1 MYAVWGVI
9 YCTSRQYT
17 TYMDTNTGP
26 IRGGINRVGKAP
38 YTSPKIL
45 GGDGAPKNLKKT
57 ALWKTPKNFK
67 KNQKNEVQM
76 VPMVHMVQKHGTN
89 GTKTPQYAKNMQYKG
104 LSGSSR

>member
-1 MYAVWGVI
+1 
-9 YCTSRQYT
+9 
-17 TYMDTNTGP
+17 MDTNTGP
-26 IRGGINRVGKAP
+26 IRDGIIRVGKAP

-45 GGDGAPKNLKKT
+45 GGDGEPKKNLKKT
-57 ALWKTPKNFK
+57 VFWRPKQPKNFK

-104 LSGSSR
+104 LSGSSSI